1 MYARVAAFENRD
13 MSLADELIGTVRE
26 RARSG
31 QDVLDARR
39 VLMLID
45 REAGTA
51 LGLTF
56 FESEDAIRQA
66 EAGFDRMADELPAE
80 MRGRRTSV
88 DVYEVAIED
97 VGEGARTARVSSL
110 EGPPDK
116 IDEGI
121 RFIKEQILPE
131 ARDLI
136 GWRGVIALVDR
147 AAGRTK
153 TITLWDSDESLRA
166 SEERANQ
173 LRSEAAEAMGE
184 TVTGVDRYVVA
195 LHEVLAAATT

>member
-31 QDVLDARR
+31 QDLPDAKRL
-39 VLMLID
+39 LMLID

-51 LGLTF
+51 LGITF
-56 FESEDAIRQA
+56 FESEDAIRRA
-66 EAGFDRMADELPAE
+66 EAGFERMADEIPEE

-97 VGEGARTARVSSL
+97 VAEGAKAARLSSL
-110 EGPPDK
+110 AGPPEG

-121 RFIKEQILPE
+121 RFIKDQILPE
-131 ARDLI
+131 ANDLT
-136 GWRGVIALVDR
+136 GWRGIIALTDR
-147 AAGRTK
+147 TTGRTK
-153 TITLWDSDESLRA
+153 TITFWDSEESLRA
-166 SEERANQ
+166 TEDRANE
-173 LRSEAAEAMGE
+173 LRSQAAEALGE
-184 TVTGVDRYVVA
+184 SITGVVRYEVA
-195 LHEVLAAATT
+195 VHEVLAAATT

>member
-31 QDVLDARR
+31 QDLPDAKRL
-39 VLMLID
+39 LMLID

-51 LGLTF
+51 LGITF
-56 FESEDAIRQA
+56 FESEDAIRRA
-66 EAGFDRMADELPAE
+66 EAGFERMADEIPEE

-97 VGEGARTARVSSL
+97 VAEGAKAARLSSL
-110 EGPPDK
+110 AGLPEG

-121 RFIKEQILPE
+121 RFIKDQILPE
-131 ARDLI
+131 ANDLT
-136 GWRGVIALVDR
+136 GWRGIIALTDR
-147 AAGRTK
+147 TTGRTK
-153 TITLWDSDESLRA
+153 TITFWDSEESLLA

-184 TVTGVDRYVVA
+184 SITGVDRYEVA
-195 LHEVLAAATT
+195 VHEVLAAATT

>member
-13 MSLADELIGTVRE
+13 MSLAEELIGTVRE

-31 QDVLDARR
+31 QDLPDAKRL
-39 VLMLID
+39 LMLID

-51 LGLTF
+51 LGITF
-56 FESEDAIRQA
+56 FESEDAIRRA
-66 EAGFDRMADELPAE
+66 EAGFERMADEIPEE

-97 VGEGARTARVSSL
+97 VAEGAKAARLSSL
-110 EGPPDK
+110 AGPPEG

-121 RFIKEQILPE
+121 RFIKEQIVPE
-131 ARDLI
+131 ANDLT
-136 GWRGVIALVDR
+136 GWRGIIALTDR
-147 AAGRTK
+147 TTGRTK
-153 TITLWDSDESLRA
+153 TITFWDSEESLRA

-173 LRSEAAEAMGE
+173 LRSQAADAMGE
-184 TVTGVDRYVVA
+184 TITGVERYEVA
-195 LHEVLAAATT
+195 VHEVLAAATT